1 MSTTKPWSSI
11 LVAVRDPGARK
22 QIAVR
27 KAARIAA
34 ATGAE
39 LTLFHAFSTPFA
51 LPTPMPADADA
62 ILRDLG
68 RDPVRADQLWGVWA
82 AESATAVLTATQDIA
97 GAWTVS
103 GTKPWCSGAT
113 GCTHA
118 LLTARIGDGRA
129 MFVVELAQ
137 DSIAAAHGD
146 WHNPGMSAT
155 QTHAVEFSDTP
166 VEFVADADAYLH
178 RPGFWHGA
186 VGVAACWYGGAV
198 LVADRMYR
206 HRKSDDLSLVHLGA
220 VDTALWNGGAALT
233 AAADAFDA
241 APEDLEGAHAIAL
254 RVRAIVEQVA
264 TEVIDR
270 VGRCLGPG
278 PLVADE
284 AHAQAVADLTV
295 YLRQSHAEHDLRALG
310 ALVRTRDEGGVG
322 AP

>member
-1 MSTTKPWSSI
+1 MTT
-11 LVAVRDPGARK
+11 LDAARDIAATTATPPRPGAG
-22 QIAVR
+22 
-27 KAARIAA
+27 
-34 ATGAE
+34 ATRQR
-39 LTLFHAFSTPFA
+39 FA
-51 LPTPMPADADA
+51 LLTEHTRRDISVGRLLEAHWDADA

-68 RDPVRADQLWGVWA
+68 RDPVGVDEFWGVWA
-82 AESATAVLTATQDIA
+82 AESSTAVLTAAQDTT
-97 GAWTVS
+97 GAWSVT

-118 LLTARIGDGRA
+118 LVTARTGDGRA
-129 MFVVELAQ
+129 MFTVALAQ
-137 DSIAAAHGD
+137 GSITVAAGD
-146 WHNPGMSAT
+146 WHNSGMAAT

-166 VEFVADADAYLH
+166 VEFVADADAYLQ

-186 VGVAACWYGGAV
+186 VGVAACWFGGAS
-198 LVADRMYR
+198 LVADRLFR
-206 HRKSDDLSLVHLGA
+206 QRRSDDLTLVHLGA
-220 VDTALWNGGAALT
+220 VDTALWNGAAALT

-241 APEDLEGAHAIAL
+241 APDDLEAAHAIAL
-254 RVRAIVEQVA
+254 RVRAIIEQVA
-264 TEVIDR
+264 TQIIDR

-310 ALVRTRDEGGVG
+310 ALVHPRDEGGVG